1 MFTHIP
7 NSHAGTKKLK
17 LKLKSTLSARVSK
30 LRWDGGG
37 GSYQEL
43 AATIKIDGKRN
54 KKFRRS
60 EHAYEAKNNEGT
72 RMFVGCNGTGA
83 STTNMAIQEALEAG
97 LQDKNLGC
105 QHIIVL
111 TGSKNLERICNKKKS
126 PHWREPALLTDL
138 QFL

>member
-1 MFTHIP
+1 MIYLQTIFT
-7 NSHAGTKKLK
+7 
-17 LKLKSTLSARVSK
+17 TLWTIWNDRNQAVREV
-30 LRWDGGG
+30 
-37 GSYQEL
+37 

-60 EHAYEAKNNEGT
+60 GHAYEAKNNEGT
-72 RMFVGCNGTGA
+72 RMFVGCNSTGA
-83 STTNMAIQEALEAG
+83 SATNMAIQEAVEAS

-105 QHIIVL
+105 RHIIVL

>member
-60 EHAYEAKNNEGT
+60 GHAYEAKNNEGT
-72 RMFVGCNGTGA
+72 RMFLGCNSTGA
-83 STTNMAIQEALEAG
+83 STTNMAIQEALEAS

-105 QHIIVL
+105 RQIMHSLAARTWNGSATRRKVPTGESQH
-111 TGSKNLERICNKKKS
+111 R
-126 PHWREPALLTDL
+126 
-138 QFL
+138 